1 MNFIFATFRR
11 LFRNEWV
18 LIFFLLLICSFPL
31 SLSARLSE
39 CFGDLLMKIAIIAGG
54 RTASSSGEVVIIDA
68 RHKNGA
74 KRGFASTMDAVKK
87 TGAKLLV
94 MDSGSAKML
103 GIYDGARQSGEPVA
117 MVVPFNFIPTLSE
130 MGNDS
135 DRSALKSGDSLER
148 LSFPSVPGK
157 GSLLKGMLG
166 VESTQI
172 LPSPSGYIRQGF
184 ENIFPDERGV
194 ISTALLAVRFADR
207 AFPSLALSSFAAWKG
222 FTPIISEDMAGLIAG
237 VRVGNTL
244 VRTSS
249 DASVRIN
256 FKRFAGSFPSISLN
270 DIVDEKAPPNLL
282 RDKILIISSTSSV
295 IMTPVGEMTPAELQ
309 SSVVENLI
317 HDEFIKS
324 FREWKITIPAM
335 ALAGI
340 IFLIS
345 ISKLKGTRK
354 IYVSAAASAL
364 IACISIAAL
373 IVFNLMLPG
382 MEIAS
387 FIMLAAIA
395 STAWRY
401 LFADNSQKK
410 LSQAFGWR
418 LGREA
423 IERLS
428 KKPELVSTSTRAREG
443 SALVLDIKA
452 FGKISELGS
461 EDDFRNFLID
471 YRTITT
477 GIITRRGGFIESW
490 SADECTAIFGAP
502 VPLKND
508 ALQAALSAV
517 EIKKAAESHTEAWRH
532 KFGIEKVRVG
542 IGISR
547 GKIISSDFGLGFGF
561 AGSAIEGAKQLNRL
575 NRLYK
580 TWGLASGTVVSE
592 TEKELEYRTLDP
604 VKIWGIQNPSVIFEI
619 VGESGTL
626 LPSIRGYEEARDA
639 YLQGNFTKAA
649 ELFSRILEFHPNDGP
664 SKLFC
669 RRSIAMASNPPEK
682 WGGVWKQ

>member
-1 MNFIFATFRR
+1 MENHYP
-11 LFRNEWV
+11 RNGP
-18 LIFFLLLICSFPL
+18 C
-31 SLSARLSE
+31 RN
-39 CFGDLLMKIAIIAGG
+39 
-54 RTASSSGEVVIIDA
+54 
-68 RHKNGA
+68 H
-74 KRGFASTMDAVKK
+74 
-87 TGAKLLV
+87 
-94 MDSGSAKML
+94 
-103 GIYDGARQSGEPVA
+103 
-117 MVVPFNFIPTLSE
+117 
-130 MGNDS
+130 
-135 DRSALKSGDSLER
+135 
-148 LSFPSVPGK
+148 
-157 GSLLKGMLG
+157 
-166 VESTQI
+166 
-172 LPSPSGYIRQGF
+172 
-184 ENIFPDERGV
+184 
-194 ISTALLAVRFADR
+194 
-207 AFPSLALSSFAAWKG
+207 
-222 FTPIISEDMAGLIAG
+222 
-237 VRVGNTL
+237 
-244 VRTSS
+244 
-249 DASVRIN
+249 
-256 FKRFAGSFPSISLN
+256 
-270 DIVDEKAPPNLL
+270 
-282 RDKILIISSTSSV
+282 
-295 IMTPVGEMTPAELQ
+295 
-309 SSVVENLI
+309 
-317 HDEFIKS
+317 
-324 FREWKITIPAM
+324 
-335 ALAGI
+335 
-340 IFLIS
+340 FLIS

-580 TWGLASGTVVSE
+580 TWGLHPA
-592 TEKELEYRTLDP
+592 
-604 VKIWGIQNPSVIFEI
+604 PSSPKPKRNSNT
-619 VGESGTL
+619 GRST
-626 LPSIRGYEEARDA
+626 R
-639 YLQGNFTKAA
+639 
-649 ELFSRILEFHPNDGP
+649 SRYGVY
-664 SKLFC
+664 KT
-669 RRSIAMASNPPEK
+669 RRSYLKSWVNQGRYSHLSVVMRKRATPICKETSQRPPSCSA
-682 WGGVWKQ
+682 GYLNSIQMTARPNSFAGDQ

>member
-1 MNFIFATFRR
+1 
-11 LFRNEWV
+11 
-18 LIFFLLLICSFPL
+18 
-31 SLSARLSE
+31 
-39 CFGDLLMKIAIIAGG
+39 
-54 RTASSSGEVVIIDA
+54 
-68 RHKNGA
+68 
-74 KRGFASTMDAVKK
+74 
-87 TGAKLLV
+87 
-94 MDSGSAKML
+94 
-103 GIYDGARQSGEPVA
+103 
-117 MVVPFNFIPTLSE
+117 
-130 MGNDS
+130 
-135 DRSALKSGDSLER
+135 
-148 LSFPSVPGK
+148 
-157 GSLLKGMLG
+157 
-166 VESTQI
+166 
-172 LPSPSGYIRQGF
+172 
-184 ENIFPDERGV
+184 
-194 ISTALLAVRFADR
+194 
-207 AFPSLALSSFAAWKG
+207 
-222 FTPIISEDMAGLIAG
+222 
-237 VRVGNTL
+237 
-244 VRTSS
+244 
-249 DASVRIN
+249 
-256 FKRFAGSFPSISLN
+256 
-270 DIVDEKAPPNLL
+270 
-282 RDKILIISSTSSV
+282 
-295 IMTPVGEMTPAELQ
+295 
-309 SSVVENLI
+309 
-317 HDEFIKS
+317 
-324 FREWKITIPAM
+324 
-335 ALAGI
+335 
-340 IFLIS
+340 
-345 ISKLKGTRK
+345 
-354 IYVSAAASAL
+354 
-364 IACISIAAL
+364 
-373 IVFNLMLPG
+373 
-382 MEIAS
+382 
-387 FIMLAAIA
+387 
-395 STAWRY
+395 
-401 LFADNSQKK
+401 
-410 LSQAFGWR
+410 
-418 LGREA
+418 
-423 IERLS
+423 
-428 KKPELVSTSTRAREG
+428 
-443 SALVLDIKA
+443 VLDIKA